1 MGTAGSDNA
10 IPDEDARSAMRTRPG
25 RRDWRDDNAAECCGQ
40 LLPYSRR
47 RPWDRHAL
55 RLHYEVVLTWS
66 CRACA
71 HVMQFERAKL
81 RQSASAFFSSA
92 REMQVCLFSLPLLS
106 DSPPFLMCFFGSCL
120 YFHLFSCTV
129 VVCVDAYKGKSS
141 SWSFS

>member
-1 MGTAGSDNA
+1 
-10 IPDEDARSAMRTRPG
+10 MRTRPG

-81 RQSASAFFSSA
+81 RQSAFFSSA
-92 REMQVCLFSLPLLS
+92 REIEDQPTEIIDLVFSLCAHGRLINQIIA
-106 DSPPFLMCFFGSCL
+106 MV
-120 YFHLFSCTV
+120 HLTLV
-129 VVCVDAYKGKSS
+129 SS
-141 SWSFS
+141 SGNYISQDINTISWK